1 MAATTFKSGDRSC
14 WVKELRTSKSRSS
27 DSASS
32 ARVDVSPSNWVN
44 STSGGATRITVVW
57 EGIRVGFSVSVGVGG
72 ISVEI
77 ESGVEVGGDK
87 GVGSE
92 TGGLH
97 ANRSILPT
105 KIIRNRKGKDLE
117 LKFIDFIENKL
128 TRMTFS
134 RSYY

>member
-1 MAATTFKSGDRSC
+1 VGLA
-14 WVKELRTSKSRSS
+14 
-27 DSASS
+27 
-32 ARVDVSPSNWVN
+32 VSI
-44 STSGGATRITVVW
+44 GGVW
-57 EGIRVGFSVSVGVGG
+57 

-77 ESGVEVGGDK
+77 DSGVEVGGDK
-87 GVGSE
+87 EVGSE

-97 ANRSILPT
+97 ANNSIQPT